1 MEGYVTWEVTSAL
14 NTDGAERPGVRFC
27 HPSASFV
34 LGESYDIMYSRL
46 GEHSKPPNIEDYL
59 VWETSDVC

>member
-34 LGESYDIMYSRL
+34 LGESRNIKYSGF
-46 GEHSKPPNIEDYL
+46 GEYGKPPNMED
-59 VWETSDVC
+59 

>member
-34 LGESYDIMYSRL
+34 LGESYDIKYSRL
-46 GEHSKPPNIEDYL
+46 GEHSKPPNMED
-59 VWETSDVC
+59 